1 VGENSDLR
9 YCWDDLSKQ
18 LEAPSPDFQARIDAD
33 TRQVP
38 ARMRQAR
45 YQSIVNRIATDRDYR
60 DSRSRLPQGRYH
72 PRGKRKDN
80 IEIAAYDRLAA
91 QRSSQVAK
99 SHAAHIFGE
108 KVKGAWRTLS
118 APDERTGAFRSFRR

>member
-1 VGENSDLR
+1 
-9 YCWDDLSKQ
+9 
-18 LEAPSPDFQARIDAD
+18 
-33 TRQVP
+33 
-38 ARMRQAR
+38 MRQAR